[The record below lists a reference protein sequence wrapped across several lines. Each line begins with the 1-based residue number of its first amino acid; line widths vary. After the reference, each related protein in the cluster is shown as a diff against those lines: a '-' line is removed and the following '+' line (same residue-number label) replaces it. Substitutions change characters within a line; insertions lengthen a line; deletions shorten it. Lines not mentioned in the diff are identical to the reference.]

1 MHVLKNNFTRLHF
14 LLFQS
19 CDLKY
24 VGQAFHGNQTAT
36 ASDWELLR
44 NYVEEVTIKIDLQ
57 EEDNKNKIE
66 DIFGIYM

>member
-1 MHVLKNNFTRLHF
+1 MCILIRPYMMP
-14 LLFQS
+14 FQS

-44 NYVEEVTIKIDLQ
+44 RITRRFCRGSN
-57 EEDNKNKIE
+57 NKNRSPRR
-66 DIFGIYM
+66 G